1 MCKHQLKQQFLAKK
15 AEAELVNNTPDDQ
28 DLEKVTGL
36 TYKDFE
42 STEGAV
48 QAYNFAMGFLLQ
60 KGDQFAIRCTLFQ
73 NLNLVNC
80 KSADTA
86 KLFSTSWA

>member
-1 MCKHQLKQQFLAKK
+1 MCKSLIADILKRKE
-15 AEAELVNNTPDDQ
+15 EANRVNNLPDDQ
-28 DLEKVTGL
+28 DLKRVTGL
-36 TYKDFE
+36 TYKDFG
-42 STEGAV
+42 SVEGAA